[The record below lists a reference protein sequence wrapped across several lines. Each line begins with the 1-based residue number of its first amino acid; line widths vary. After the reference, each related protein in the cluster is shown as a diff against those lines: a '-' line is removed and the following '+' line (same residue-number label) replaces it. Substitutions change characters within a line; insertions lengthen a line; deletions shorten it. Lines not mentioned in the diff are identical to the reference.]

1 LWIAT
6 ASIKSAKRSRS
17 PSLKVP
23 DVAGVLPLAE
33 PNGLAEGLREELS
46 EEDMGF
52 GSYFLGRA
60 LYPYHAGQ
68 NKVRQTQQSVLG
80 ALFRAMPELSE

>member
-1 LWIAT
+1 
-6 ASIKSAKRSRS
+6 
-17 PSLKVP
+17 
-23 DVAGVLPLAE
+23 VAGVLPLAE